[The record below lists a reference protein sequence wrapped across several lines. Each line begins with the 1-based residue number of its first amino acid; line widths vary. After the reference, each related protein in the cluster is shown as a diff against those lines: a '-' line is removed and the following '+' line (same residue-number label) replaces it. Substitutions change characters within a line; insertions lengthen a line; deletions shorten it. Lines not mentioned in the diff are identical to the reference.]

1 MYGMVNEAIRSL
13 ITEEFG
19 EQTWEAV
26 RTKAESPSTFAP
38 FQIYDDS
45 VTYSLVGA
53 CVDVLELPADAVLR
67 TFGHYWVEKIAT
79 KHYADLMDRTGTD
92 FVTFVK
98 NLDHMHARIQTTFRN
113 YEPPSFRILELEIG
127 RFQVDYYSRRE
138 GLLPFV
144 EGLFEG
150 LSKYFEVQ
158 MSMEHVPDDSHP
170 MPCKRMI
177 IHFESLRE

>member
-19 EQTWEAV
+19 EQTWESV

-38 FQIYDDS
+38 FQMYDDS
-45 VTYSLVGA
+45 VTYGLVGA
-53 CVDVLELPADAVLR
+53 CVDVLGLPAESVLR
-67 TFGHYWVEKIAT
+67 TFGNYWVQNIAT
-79 KHYADLMDRTGTD
+79 KYYADLMNRTGSD

-98 NLDHMHARIQTTFRN
+98 NLDHMHARIQTTFRG
-113 YEPPSFRILELEIG
+113 YEPPSFRILEMDSG
-127 RFQVDYYSRRE
+127 RFQIDYYSQRE

-144 EGLFEG
+144 EGLLEG
-150 LSKYFEVQ
+150 LAKYFEVQ
-158 MSMEHVPDDSHP
+158 MSLDHVSDDSHP

-177 IHFESLRE
+177 IQLESLPE